1 MSTGTNQMENEEKT
15 VDNNQ
20 SFSNESTV
28 QTASFSDF
36 QHIPL
41 TKQNERNLE
50 MLLDIQLKVA
60 VELGKTQRTVKDILD
75 LSQGSI
81 VELDKL
87 AGEPVDVLV
96 NDKLIAKGEVVVI
109 DENFGVRVT
118 DIISQEDRIM
128 KLN

>member
-1 MSTGTNQMENEEKT
+1 MPTGTNQIEKEEVSTENKQT
-15 VDNNQ
+15 I
-20 SFSNESTV
+20 SNESNV
-28 QTASFSDF
+28 QTASFSSF
-36 QHIPL
+36 ENIPL
-41 TKQNERNLE
+41 TRQNERNLE

-96 NDKLIAKGEVVVI
+96 NNKLIAKGERS
-109 DENFGVRVT
+109 EERRVGK
-118 DIISQEDRIM
+118 E
-128 KLN
+128 